1 MSVQIH
7 DISMPL
13 TPDVAVFPG
22 DTPPTRE
29 MLLDMQQGD
38 HLTLSIETIDNLR
51 ELVGYKHFNNL
62 GTSVLRARGDSHEV
76 QAEITLGDGLTAGL
90 TLKHVSTEGQQ
101 IGIQNV
107 RFQLVGRPCKHMI
120 ETSTSVTMGEY
131 TVLGAFG
138 QLPYFLVIRASSV
151 K

>member
-38 HLTLSIETIDNLR
+38 HLTLSTLHSTVHLGTHIDGPCHYVKDGAGVESMPLSLGYGPA
-51 ELVGYKHFNNL
+51 LVIDAPGEGPVPASVLPEGDLPPRMLVRTQSHPDPNHFN
-62 GTSVLRARGDSHEV
+62 
-76 QAEITLGDGLTAGL
+76 
-90 TLKHVSTEGQQ
+90 
-101 IGIQNV
+101 
-107 RFQLVGRPCKHMI
+107 P
-120 ETSTSVTMGEY
+120 
-131 TVLGAFG
+131 
-138 QLPYFLVIRASSV
+138 
-151 K
+151 